1 MTANLST
8 DILKSALIELAQSD
22 RAFFVSLI
30 DDLLNG
36 NAVKSVQKPVSQRK
50 KTKFQPVNSNHKV
63 EKINPP
69 YRKNVEEMR
78 AKYAMDK
85 TVLLQLQD
93 LFNDAPPAEEF
104 LQSAST

>member
-8 DILKSALIELAQSD
+8 DNLKSALIELAQSD
-22 RAFFVSLI
+22 RAFFVALI
-30 DDLLNG
+30 ADLMKG
-36 NAVKSVQKPVSQRK
+36 DAVKSAQKLALQRK
-50 KTKFQPVNSNHKV
+50 KTKSQQVNSNQSV

-78 AKYAMDK
+78 EKYAMDK

-93 LFNDAPPAEEF
+93 LFSDAPAAEEF
-104 LQSAST
+104 LQMTNA

>member
-30 DDLLNG
+30 ADLMSG
-36 NAVKSVQKPVSQRK
+36 TAEKSTNKPNIQRK
-50 KTKFQPVNSNHKV
+50 GTKFKPNNEDQQNV
-63 EKINPP
+63 KINPP

-85 TVLLQLQD
+85 TVLLKLQV
-93 LFNDAPPAEEF
+93 LFNDAPPVEEF
-104 LQSAST
+104 LQLKTR